1 MAESMFKKATRD
13 LARLRVGMCAP
24 AGAGKTYSA
33 LDLAFGLIRL
43 MKPDGRVAV
52 IDSERGSAAKYQG
65 LIGSAGLPF
74 DFDIATLGPDYSP
87 RRYIEALREAARA
100 GFFVVIIDGI
110 SQAWAGT
117 GGLLEQKDLASAK
130 QKSGN
135 SWTAWRDITPEH
147 NKFVD
152 AMLATP
158 YHLIA
163 TMRAKTE
170 WVQDVV
176 EKDGRK
182 ITVPRK
188 IGMAPVQR
196 DGLEYE
202 FDVMFDLDQDSHRA
216 VCTKTRYPQ
225 AFPDTFN
232 EKLHFDHVEKLA
244 PLLTNDPVAAA
255 RIADDEAAGRAEQE
269 RQARERE
276 AAARAEAAA
285 RRRPPPSDKPAP
297 QAQPSN
303 GAPGPAGQQQAPA
316 AGSPAPGTTP
326 AAAAPQ
332 GQPAPTGE
340 PLTPGVD
347 VPAMDKPPAEKPAS
361 GPTPEQQAAWTP
373 ADRIADRIA
382 KAKTATELL
391 RIMPDIRKIEEAEE
405 KDLLTTIYQ
414 DRKKAL
420 IAEGSKP

>member
-65 LIGSAGLPF
+65 LIGSAGLTF
-74 DFDIATLGPDYSP
+74 DFDIATLGPDYGP
-87 RRYIEALREAARA
+87 RRYIEALRDAARA
-100 GFFVVIIDGI
+100 GYFIVIIDGI

-117 GGLLEQKDLASAK
+117 GGLLEQKDVASAK

-225 AFPDTFN
+225 AFPDSFN
-232 EKLHFDHVEKLA
+232 ERLHFDHAEKLA
-244 PLLTNDPVAAA
+244 PLLTNDPVNAA
-255 RIADDEAAGRAEQE
+255 RIADEENAQRAEQE

-285 RRRPPPSDKPAP
+285 RRRPASDK
-297 QAQPSN
+297 
-303 GAPGPAGQQQAPA
+303 
-316 AGSPAPGTTP
+316 
-326 AAAAPQ
+326 
-332 GQPAPTGE
+332 
-340 PLTPGVD
+340 
-347 VPAMDKPPAEKPAS
+347 PAEKPAA
-361 GPTPEQQAAWTP
+361 GPAAAAASQQQTP
-373 ADRIADRIA
+373 AAGAPAPENKPAPAAAAQPEPAPEAKPAPAPAEKPAAGDQAQAGWSAADHIADRIA

-391 RIMPDIRKIEEAEE
+391 RVMPDIRKHADAEE
-405 KDLLTTIYQ
+405 KEMLSVIYQ
-414 DRKKAL
+414 ERKKAL
-420 IAEGSKP
+420 IAEAGKGAQS

>member
-1 MAESMFKKATRD
+1 MAGESMFKQATRD
-13 LARLRVGMCAP
+13 LARLRVGLCAP

-43 MKPDGRVAV
+43 MKPDGKVAV

-74 DFDIATLGPDYSP
+74 DFDIATLGPDYGP
-87 RRYIEALREAARA
+87 RRYIEALRDAARA
-100 GFFVVIIDGI
+100 GYFIVIIDGI

-117 GGLLEQKDLASAK
+117 GGLLEQKDTASAK

-135 SWTAWRDITPEH
+135 SWAVWRDITPEH

-170 WVQDVV
+170 WVQ
-176 EKDGRK
+176 EKDASGKTTIRK
-182 ITVPRK
+182 V
-188 IGMAPVQR
+188 GMAPVQR

-216 VCTKTRYPQ
+216 ICTKTRYPQ

-232 EKLHFDHVEKLA
+232 ERLHFDHVEKLA
-244 PLLTNDPVAAA
+244 PLLTNDPVNAA
-255 RIADDEAAGRAEQE
+255 RIANEEESARAEQE

-276 AAARAEAAA
+276 AASRAKAAA
-285 RRRPPPSDKPAP
+285 DRRPAPTTPTVQAATPPAAP
-297 QAQPSN
+297 QQ
-303 GAPGPAGQQQAPA
+303 
-316 AGSPAPGTTP
+316 TP
-326 AAAAPQ
+326 AAAAPPVAPTPQ
-332 GQPAPTGE
+332 AAPAPGAADT
-340 PLTPGVD
+340 
-347 VPAMDKPPAEKPAS
+347 S
-361 GPTPEQQAAWTP
+361 GWTP
-373 ADRIADRIA
+373 ADHVADRIA
-382 KAKTATELL
+382 KATTATELL
-391 RIMPDIRKIEEAEE
+391 RVMPDIRRLADAED
-405 KDLLTTIYQ
+405 KAMMTQVYQ
-414 DRKKAL
+414 EKKAGL
-420 IAEGSKP
+420 IAAAQTGGQP